1 LLRVREKENA
11 LAFIEEELV
20 MLQKFWNTIYLF
32 RPKLPVSKSM
42 KMALKDTKLS
52 DVDAIVMHAPEP

>member
-1 LLRVREKENA
+1 MRWLSLKDWLCYRN
-11 LAFIEEELV
+11 FGTI
-20 MLQKFWNTIYLF
+20 IYLF
-32 RPKLPVSKSM
+32 RPKLLFSKSM